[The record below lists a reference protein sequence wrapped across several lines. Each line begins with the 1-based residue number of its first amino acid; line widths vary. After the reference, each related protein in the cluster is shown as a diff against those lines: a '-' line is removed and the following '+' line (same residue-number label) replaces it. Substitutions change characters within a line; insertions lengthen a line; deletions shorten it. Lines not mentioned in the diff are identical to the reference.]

1 MGVRKI
7 GLRWWLD
14 FYQNGKRVR
23 ESVTIP
29 GKEPKDVTKTEAL
42 KALAIRKA
50 ELATGK
56 FDIVQTRKQYPF
68 DRVIKSFLE
77 NYSKPNKKSYGRDVV
92 ASKPLLKFFKG
103 KKLSFI
109 NSWQVDK
116 YKSRRLKTISRYQ
129 KPISKA
135 TINRE
140 LAFLKTMLSYAIK
153 RGWLGANPLTG
164 YKLYKEKLN
173 KLRTLNKDEFQSFY
187 NEASELL
194 KPILITAY
202 YTGMRKSEIL
212 NLKWDNVNLKE
223 GYILVEDTKN
233 EESRIIPINK
243 PLNDTLNS
251 VKYTSPEEN
260 VFLNMKGEPVKEF
273 KTAFDGA
280 LRRSGVKKFTF
291 HDLRHTFATNL
302 VMKRVDLT
310 TVKELLGHKS
320 IIMTM
325 RYSHPTPEH
334 KKQAVESLDVV
345 LNGQRMVKKE
355 GVGSKHGIATNRK
368 Y

>member
-50 ELATGK
+50 EIATGK
-56 FDIVQTRKQYPF
+56 FDIVQTRKHYPF
-68 DRVIKSFLE
+68 DRVVMSFLE
-77 NYSKPNKKSYGRDVV
+77 NYSKVNKKSDRSDVIS
-92 ASKPLLKFFKG
+92 SKALLKYFSG
-103 KKLSFI
+103 KELSYI
-109 NSWQVDK
+109 TTWQVDK
-116 YKSRRLKTISRYQ
+116 YKSNRLKTIG
-129 KPISKA
+129 KHGKLISKA
-135 TINRE
+135 TVNRE
-140 LAFLKTMLSYAIK
+140 LAFLKTMLNYSVR
-153 RGWLGANPLTG
+153 RGWLAANPLTG

-320 IIMTM
+320 IMMTM

-345 LNGQRMVKKE
+345 LNGQSMVKKE
-355 GVGSKHGIATNRK
+355 GVGSKHSIATNRK
-368 Y
+368 H

>member
-140 LAFLKTMLSYAIK
+140 LAFLKTMLNYTVR

-202 YTGMRKSEIL
+202 YTGMRKSE
-212 NLKWDNVNLKE
+212 K
-223 GYILVEDTKN
+223 
-233 EESRIIPINK
+233 
-243 PLNDTLNS
+243 
-251 VKYTSPEEN
+251 
-260 VFLNMKGEPVKEF
+260 
-273 KTAFDGA
+273 
-280 LRRSGVKKFTF
+280 
-291 HDLRHTFATNL
+291 
-302 VMKRVDLT
+302 
-310 TVKELLGHKS
+310 
-320 IIMTM
+320 
-325 RYSHPTPEH
+325 
-334 KKQAVESLDVV
+334 
-345 LNGQRMVKKE
+345 
-355 GVGSKHGIATNRK
+355 
-368 Y
+368 